1 MNETFKIKEEL
12 LSLYKQIKN
21 DIPNDK
27 LPTGRTKNIENSKE
41 IDSLTLI
48 SYIKDTIPLLINN
61 KISKISSNNNE
72 NNNNTQSELFNSV
85 NRNEINKYYLQLE
98 NQLQKLENDS
108 KYYLKYLLQYKIQKE
123 ILEMKLNAYMS
134 LEDEYEKIKK
144 KVKYEG
150 GKFLDNDR
158 KDNEIIILRSENSS
172 LKKDIIKL
180 EGINKSIENKNKEYQ
195 TRIQNLENSIN
206 VYKNKVNNLEKIIKD
221 NNNFKQSLLQKDKN
235 NSCVDLGIKFNDN
248 TLEKLE
254 NTHKIYINNNYNI
267 KNLKAFYPNSL
278 NCKNKKMIN
287 FHSAKSDII
296 QIENNKNIN
305 NNSNNNIFCS
315 TYSKIH
321 KYNFKKNTFPIKN
334 EFNNFKKI
342 RNNSITII
350 KVEKD
355 DNKSLSLNKP
365 NERNTIDNL
374 LYRTKNKIKTFNQI
388 LNSKQR
394 TISPISCKSSGK
406 LVKKYIHK
414 EAYQNIN
421 ANNNLLHKLR
431 DYSSKH

>member
-1 MNETFKIKEEL
+1 MNETLKIKEEL
-12 LSLYKQIKN
+12 LSLYKEIKN

-27 LPTGRTKNIENSKE
+27 LPTGRTKNIENPKE
-41 IDSLTLI
+41 IDSFTLI
-48 SYIKDTIPLLINN
+48 SYIKETIPLLINN
-61 KISKISSNNNE
+61 KISKVSSNNNE
-72 NNNNTQSELFNSV
+72 NSNNIQSELYNNE
-85 NRNEINKYYLQLE
+85 NRNKINKDYLQLE

-123 ILEMKLNAYMS
+123 VSEMKLNAYMS
-134 LEDEYEKIKK
+134 LEDEYEELKE

-150 GKFLDNDR
+150 GKFLENDR

-172 LKKDIIKL
+172 LKKEIIKL
-180 EGINKSIENKNKEYQ
+180 EGIIKSIENKNKEYQ
-195 TRIQNLENSIN
+195 TSIQNFENSIN
-206 VYKNKVNNLEKIIKD
+206 IYKNKVNNLEKIIKD
-221 NNNFKQSLLQKDKN
+221 NNNFKQNLLIKDKN

-254 NTHKIYINNNYNI
+254 KTHKIYINNNYNI

-305 NNSNNNIFCS
+305 NNINNNIFCS
-315 TYSKIH
+315 TYSKIN
-321 KYNFKKNTFPIKN
+321 KYNIKKNTFPIKN

-365 NERNTIDNL
+365 KERNTIDKP

-394 TISPISCKSSGK
+394 TISPISCKSPGK